1 MNERKEGKSSINS
14 NIFKPIY
21 YMIKVSLAIII
32 TALSTK
38 KAGGKNVK

>member
-14 NIFKPIY
+14 NIFKPLY
-21 YMIKVSLAIII
+21 YMIKVSLAIIV

-38 KAGGKNVK
+38 KEGNKNAK